1 MIYYFDDSI
10 RAPLSLEFEFYKP
23 KVDASG
29 SHVLKV
35 GRTDKSGRRA
45 IQNETLFVSVKNS
58 HFSLILIETLTN
70 GLTVARVQ

>member
-10 RAPLSLEFEFYKP
+10 RAPLSLEFEFYRP
-23 KVDASG
+23 KVDASGPWSG

-35 GRTDKSGRRA
+35 GRTDKSGRRE

-58 HFSLILIETLTN
+58 RTFLTN
-70 GLTVARVQ
+70 FK